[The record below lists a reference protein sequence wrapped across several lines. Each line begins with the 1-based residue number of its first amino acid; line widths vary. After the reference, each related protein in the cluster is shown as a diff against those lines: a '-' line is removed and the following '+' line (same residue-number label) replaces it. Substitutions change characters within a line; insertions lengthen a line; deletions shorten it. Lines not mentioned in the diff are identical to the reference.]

1 MVDETVDDAFGADH
15 VVEDRAP
22 IFEGSVGR
30 DDRGATFIAGVDD
43 VEGARLVF
51 GPRTAGPVRR

>member
-1 MVDETVDDAFGADH
+1 MVDETVDDAFGADP

-30 DDRGATFIAGVDD
+30 DDRGAAFMGVS
-43 VEGARLVF
+43 
-51 GPRTAGPVRR
+51 